1 MANLNVDKRIFELPP
16 FMHRV
21 YCFQNVLY
29 FKSEITHFLEFC
41 GSKPEFEAEI
51 HYS

>member
-21 YCFQNVLY
+21 YSAIQPTSSVGPY
-29 FKSEITHFLEFC
+29 
-41 GSKPEFEAEI
+41 GVQ
-51 HYS
+51 